1 MKKILSLILILAVAV
16 LPCLLVSCSDDE
28 DTITLANV
36 GTKAEEYYNA
46 LSLSDATKEGKAE
59 FAEYYRHQLQL
70 LDEATTDDEAATKYA
85 ELTASLDAKYKEMF
99 VDSTAYSVSAQR
111 AAYKA
116 EIDVF
121 AASKGINEN
130 VFGPTQKS
138 IFDGKVAAEKTR
150 FDALDSTVAMQ
161 EQLAASKNTINA
173 AVQYAVENAN
183 ISPDSAKYAA
193 LQSAKALWES
203 YKNAPDG
210 NVKSLSGMLI
220 EDRNDMESIYLA
232 TTVAICGETGS
243 SDKLNAD
250 NEQGHI
256 KTLETALASFYNEK
270 KDSISETKQKA
281 LDYLAAYFRGER
293 EGPANEKIDR
303 RVLSNSGDETLQDYY
318 KKKRDDINERP
329 ISEVDSKSDI
339 TKLLEN
345 TMLSIYNKYIE
356 ILASD
361 VGASTDWTP
370 IS

>member
-28 DTITLANV
+28 EKITLANV

-130 VFGPTQKS
+130 VFGTTQKS

-161 EQLAASKNTINA
+161 KQLATSKNAINA
-173 AVQYAVENAN
+173 AAQHAVDNAPA
-183 ISPDSAKYAA
+183 SADSAIYAA
-193 LQSAKALWES
+193 LQSAKAIWES
-203 YKNAPDG
+203 YNTDAKT
-210 NVKSLSGMLI
+210 LSGMLI

-281 LDYLAAYFRGER
+281 LDYLAAYFRGEI

-303 RVLSNSGDETLQDYY
+303 NMLSNSGDAKLQEKYMT
-318 KKKRDDINERP
+318 ERNF
-329 ISEVDSKSDI
+329 IQSKTGAEIDSRAELAE
-339 TKLLEN
+339 LLEN
-345 TMLSIYNKYIE
+345 AMLSIYNKYIE
-356 ILASD
+356 ILKSD

>member
-1 MKKILSLILILAVAV
+1 MKKILSLILILALAV

-36 GTKAEEYYNA
+36 GMKAEEYYNA
-46 LSLSDATKEGKAE
+46 LSLSDVTKEGKAE
-59 FAEYYRHQLQL
+59 FVEYYRLKLQL
-70 LDEATTDDEAATKYA
+70 LDEAANDEEAATKYA

-161 EQLAASKNTINA
+161 KQLATSKNAINA
-173 AVQYAVENAN
+173 AAQHAVDNAPA
-183 ISPDSAKYAA
+183 SADSAIYAA
-193 LQSAKALWES
+193 LQSAKAIWES
-203 YKNAPDG
+203 YNTDAKT
-210 NVKSLSGMLI
+210 LSGMLI

-243 SDKLNAD
+243 RDKLNAD

-281 LDYLAAYFRGER
+281 LDYLAAYFRGEI

-303 RVLSNSGDETLQDYY
+303 SMLSNSGDAKLQEKYVT
-318 KKKRDDINERP
+318 ERNF
-329 ISEVDSKSDI
+329 IQSKTGAEIDSRAELAELQK
-339 TKLLEN
+339 N
-345 TMLSIYNKYIE
+345 AALSIYNKYIE
-356 ILASD
+356 ILAND
-361 VGASTDWTP
+361 VGASTGWTP

>member
-99 VDSTAYSVSAQR
+99 VDSTAYSISAQR
-111 AAYKA
+111 AAHKA
-116 EIDVF
+116 EIDAF
-121 AASKGINEN
+121 AAAKNINAH
-130 VFGPTQKS
+130 VFGETQKS
-138 IFDGKVAAEKTR
+138 IFDGKVAAEKTKI
-150 FDALDSTVAMQ
+150 DALDSTIAMQ

-193 LQSAKALWES
+193 LQSVKALWES
-203 YKNAPDG
+203 YKNAPDSDA
-210 NVKSLSGMLI
+210 KSLSGMLI
-220 EDRNDMESIYLA
+220 EDRSDMESIYA
-232 TTVAICGETGS
+232 AATVAICGEV
-243 SDKLNAD
+243 SDEMLDGTNDA
-250 NEQGHI
+250 GHI
-256 KTLETALASFYNEK
+256 KTLEAALAAFYEENK
-270 KDSISETKQKA
+270 NSISATKQTV
-281 LDYLAAYFRGER
+281 LDNLAAYFRGEI

-303 RVLSNSGDETLQDYY
+303 SMLSNSGDAKLQEKYVT
-318 KKKRDDINERP
+318 ERNF
-329 ISEVDSKSDI
+329 IQSKTGAEIDSRAELAELQK
-339 TKLLEN
+339 N
-345 TMLSIYNKYIE
+345 AALSIYNKYIE
-356 ILASD
+356 ILAND
-361 VGASTDWTP
+361 VGASTGWTP